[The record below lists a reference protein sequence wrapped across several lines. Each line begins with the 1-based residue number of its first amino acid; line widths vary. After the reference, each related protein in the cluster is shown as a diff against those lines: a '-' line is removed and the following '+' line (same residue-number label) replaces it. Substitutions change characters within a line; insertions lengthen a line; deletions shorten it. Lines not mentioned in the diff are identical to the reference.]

1 LNLYVG
7 TSNDNHSNLQY
18 KNILNTKSTPKRD
31 NRSVNSKNIS
41 EKIKKNLQKENAI
54 INTSIESEMTS

>member
-1 LNLYVG
+1 MNLCVG
-7 TSNDNHSNLQY
+7 TGNDNSSNIQN
-18 KNILNTKSTPKRD
+18 KNILNTKSTPKRI

-41 EKIKKNLQKENAI
+41 DKIKQSLKKEHAI